1 MGTLEGYSVLVIS
14 TIYRPT
20 VDFGILEILTNIW
33 SKFGQRP
40 SIYPFNDNFL
50 RKELEEQMNWDEQQ
64 LVHLLVNIKTFQIK
78 MQRFER

>member
-1 MGTLEGYSVLVIS
+1 MGTFKGYSVLVIL
-14 TIYRPT
+14 TIYRPN

-33 SKFGQRP
+33 SKFGQWT
-40 SIYPFNDNFL
+40 SFIHINDKFL